1 MDTDIFESLNDQ
13 QKLAVNC
20 SLGNKL
26 VLARTGSGKT
36 KF

>member
-1 MDTDIFESLNDQ
+1 MDTEIFQSLNDQ

-26 VLARTGSGKT
+26 VLAGAGGDRRG
-36 KF
+36 F